1 MIAPPEQHKEGERGG
16 LARGFAWWL
25 AALSASSGRRGPARK
40 RYKALIFK
48 SADGLEVFAVK
59 RKGLTTLARL
69 AAVGRNVAAGA
80 AVKSQ
85 DGKRRDGDRRD
96 GESGGANSTGKGA
109 KSKGAKSKGA
119 KSSANKSEPFT
130 RVRGLRRGSPALL
143 RLGEDQVLE
152 RELQIP
158 EAARD
163 VLEPII
169 TNQLEPVMP
178 WPISEARI
186 GYEVQGAGDGDGQL
200 KVCTAATSNARL
212 SEALEE
218 AAQLGVRVEHIEFAT
233 SPQAES
239 GIPLLAPGEAENAAR
254 RARSIRNSL
263 VLFLIIALAIAGLG
277 LWRWLP
283 AYRAHR
289 AIAAELAALQA
300 RVAEVR
306 EANSRRAE
314 RIAQRRRL
322 VELRKRRP
330 AVVVVLAALTRA
342 LPDDAYLTR
351 LELRGERLLI
361 TGTAR
366 DAASLVERLEAM
378 PLFAD
383 VAFSAPTIREK
394 GKPGERFTIS
404 ARLLGE
410 VDT

>member
-1 MIAPPEQHKEGERGG
+1 MIAPPEQHKEGEKGG

-69 AAVGRNVAAGA
+69 AAMGRNVAARA
-80 AVKSQ
+80 AEESQ
-85 DGKRRDGDRRD
+85 DGDRRDGKRRD
-96 GESGGANSTGKGA
+96 GESGGAKSKG
-109 KSKGAKSKGA
+109 KGAKSKGA
-119 KSSANKSEPFT
+119 KSSADKSKPFT

-200 KVCTAATSNARL
+200 KVRTAATSKALL

-218 AAQLGVRVEHIEFAT
+218 AARLGVRVEHIEFAT
-233 SPQAES
+233 SPQAER
-239 GIPLLAPGEAENAAR
+239 GIPLLAPGEVEKAAR

-263 VLFLIIALAIAGLG
+263 VLFLVIALAIAGLG